1 MIAILSGSWKID
13 EYLSADNHA
22 VNNRRFFTMHSLGKV
37 ILRSAGAFFLLITVT
52 VLQAEAQAA
61 DQHNHTHNGHTAPV
75 LSLDDGNKW
84 QTDAPLRK
92 GMENIN
98 EEVMQ
103 SVTAYHNES
112 LTKADAEKLSKNINE
127 QVAYIVENCKLE
139 PQADAVLHIL
149 IGDLLTAAGHLAS
162 DPLSDQGLPAI
173 VKTLH
178 TYPVYFEHQGW
189 ND

>member
-1 MIAILSGSWKID
+1 L
-13 EYLSADNHA
+13 LFCVA
-22 VNNRRFFTMHSLGKV
+22 VEELTDTFQLTNGQFKNRRFIIMNSLVKA
-37 ILRSAGAFFLLITVT
+37 ILRSAGASFLLVSSA
-52 VLQAEAQAA
+52 VLQAETQPV
-61 DQHNHTHNGHTAPV
+61 DQHKHTHENHTADI
-75 LSLDDGNKW
+75 LSLDHGNKW

-103 SVTAYHNES
+103 SVAAYHNGS

-127 QVAYIVENCKLE
+127 QVTYIVENCKLE
-139 PQADAVLHIL
+139 PKADAVLHIL
-149 IGDLLTAAGHLAS
+149 IGDLLTATGHLAS
-162 DPLSDQGLPAI
+162 EPLSDQGLPAI
-173 VKTLH
+173 VNTLH